1 MMRSVNLKG
10 KGNQYY
16 LEINSNSD
24 FAQSLNEINELLQK
38 LKKNAPL
45 QSEPI
50 PIIIDS
56 QNRLLTTQQWGQI
69 KNIISQFPLFTLQQ
83 TVSNVWSRKQVK
95 QLVEKNFLNIET
107 KVIRSGKIA
116 EYQGNLLLLGDVH
129 KNAIVRATGDIYI
142 GCNVE
147 GIIHAGFPDFNDAII
162 TGNINHASQ
171 IRISDLIQIVADLE
185 VEQLTDSSLF
195 YINDLHVITHDQ
207 IINLNKIKPRRKIT
221 LD

>member
-69 KNIISQFPLFTLQQ
+69 KSIISQFPLFTLQQ

-147 GIIHAGFPDFNDAII
+147 GIIHAGFPDSNDAII

>member
-1 MMRSVNLKG
+1 MKSVNLKG
-10 KGNQYY
+10 KGNKYY

-24 FAQSLNEINELLQK
+24 FAQSLCEIKELLQK
-38 LKKNAPL
+38 LKKNISV
-45 QSEPI
+45 QSDAI

-56 QNRLLTTQQWGQI
+56 QNRLLTTQQWEQI
-69 KNIISQFPLFTLQQ
+69 KKIISNFPLFTLQK
-83 TVSNVWSRKQVK
+83 TVSNVWDRKQVK
-95 QLVEKNFLNIET
+95 KLLEKNFLNIET

-116 EYQGNLLLLGDVH
+116 EYQGNLLLLGGVH

-185 VEQLTDSSLF
+185 LEELTDKSLF

-207 IINLNKIKPRRKIT
+207 IINLNEIKPRQKIA

>member
-69 KNIISQFPLFTLQQ
+69 KSIIAQFPLFTLQQ

-142 GCNVE
+142 GCNRSEERRVGKECRSRGWAE
-147 GIIHAGFPDFNDAII
+147 G
-162 TGNINHASQ
+162 
-171 IRISDLIQIVADLE
+171 
-185 VEQLTDSSLF
+185 
-195 YINDLHVITHDQ
+195 
-207 IINLNKIKPRRKIT
+207 
-221 LD
+221 